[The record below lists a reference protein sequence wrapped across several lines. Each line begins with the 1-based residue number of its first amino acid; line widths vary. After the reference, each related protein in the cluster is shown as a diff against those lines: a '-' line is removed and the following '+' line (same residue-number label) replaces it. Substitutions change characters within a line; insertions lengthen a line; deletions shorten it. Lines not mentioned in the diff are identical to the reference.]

1 MTDSV
6 YLKENFTTHLL
17 SIMPTGYTLV
27 DEYCFLKELNDR
39 DIRIFID
46 NTTYYPHSVE
56 FGTAHLF
63 VRFHSVEQVFHD
75 IYANNPLSEFHHDSE
90 SSTFSINIRNS
101 IGQSG
106 IDFLR
111 NNEVED
117 DKTFA
122 QVKPYLEQ
130 MINNALNFLDNHPT
144 LQDYYNYGES
154 LSISNKSNFYEQP
167 VHPRYAI
174 VKKMLNI
181 QYSNFLIGSITEF
194 NQLGYEE
201 DANFCQA
208 TKDYLDNM

>member
-39 DIRIFID
+39 DIRIFIG

-56 FGTAHLF
+56 FGTVSLY
-63 VRFHSVEQVFHD
+63 VRFHSVEQVFHN

-90 SSTFSINIRNS
+90 SSTFSIDTRNS

-154 LSISNKSNFYEQP
+154 LSVDDNAIFYEQP
-167 VHPRYAI
+167 LHPRYAI
-174 VKKMLNI
+174 VMHFLNI
-181 QYSNFLIGSITEF
+181 PYSSFLTTCISEF
-194 NQLGYEE
+194 NQYGMTE

-208 TKDYLDNM
+208 IKDYLDNM